1 MFVARELGHALGDR
15 CVAIPPGVDETAFAP
30 GTGPRP
36 AHALLYVGSL
46 SSTTPYKNV
55 PLLLQAVH
63 DLVPRYPEI
72 SLALVGDGDMATAYA
87 ERADELGIASHVT
100 FRGRLGGTELVEAY
114 QGASVLALPT
124 LFDSAPTVLVEAMAC
139 GVPVVSTTVG
149 GIPELV
155 DDDVEGLLVPPG
167 DLAAFTAAL
176 DRVLGDPA
184 RAKAMGAAGR
194 ARVERTPELAGARG
208 EDVGDP
214 RVGAYPA
221 PMRVLI
227 ANAYVRENGGDA
239 ALLSVCIQ
247 QVRAAFP
254 GAQIEISGMESPVV
268 HSTFDGETVIG
279 SVRRFVADLDIPRSR
294 RLIRGAASL
303 AGLGVYLA
311 APRPA
316 RAFLRGRLRGEL
328 AGEVQAAAT
337 SDLVVTMG
345 GGYMYA
351 RAGLAGYQNLLFV
364 LLPLAIAE
372 REGVPLACAPQSYGP
387 FATGLQ
393 RRLVRLVLERA
404 ILVLAREE
412 ISVEHLTEAGL
423 APDADRARRR
433 RGLLVPQ
440 RRDEHAARRPRRR
453 ALRAP
458 DRHDGTGLDG
468 RRGAGPPTSARSPP
482 RSTTCRSR
490 AARGSC

>member
-1 MFVARELGHALGDR
+1 
-15 CVAIPPGVDETAFAP
+15 
-30 GTGPRP
+30 
-36 AHALLYVGSL
+36 
-46 SSTTPYKNV
+46 
-55 PLLLQAVH
+55 
-63 DLVPRYPEI
+63 
-72 SLALVGDGDMATAYA
+72 
-87 ERADELGIASHVT
+87 
-100 FRGRLGGTELVEAY
+100 
-114 QGASVLALPT
+114 
-124 LFDSAPTVLVEAMAC
+124 
-139 GVPVVSTTVG
+139 
-149 GIPELV
+149 
-155 DDDVEGLLVPPG
+155 
-167 DLAAFTAAL
+167 
-176 DRVLGDPA
+176 
-184 RAKAMGAAGR
+184 
-194 ARVERTPELAGARG
+194 
-208 EDVGDP
+208 
-214 RVGAYPA
+214 
-221 PMRVLI
+221 MRVLI

-254 GAQIEISGMESPVV
+254 GARIEISGMESPVV
-268 HSTFDGETVIG
+268 HATFDGETVIG

-316 RAFLRGRLRGEL
+316 RAFLRRRLRGEL

-423 APDADRARRR
+423 APERIVRAADAGFSFRSEETSTLRADLGVDRSDLLIGMTARAWMDPEAQTAYERALAATIDHLQESGRARVVLIPQVTTNDLTDDDRIVQRRIAGFCRTEPFQVETLRDHYELKAMYGELDMLVGTRFHSVIFALTAGVPCVGIAYEHKTRGIMRELGLEQWVIDIESVTADDLIPLVDRALDGADGYRAELAERMPPYIARADEVVGMLAEAYARASPVGIDREEPGGRRYAVRLRRR
-433 RGLLVPQ
+433 
-440 RRDEHAARRPRRR
+440 
-453 ALRAP
+453 
-458 DRHDGTGLDG
+458 
-468 RRGAGPPTSARSPP
+468 
-482 RSTTCRSR
+482 
-490 AARGSC
+490 